1 MDTAMSFASADS
13 RQSLGSSDGFSL
25 LETIVALG
33 ILAVV
38 AAGVLPLALL
48 AVTTTE
54 NQGHLMARTT
64 EYAQDKL
71 EQLQVLAFNDS
82 TSDTRVFPATAS
94 GGTGLTPGGSANAAA
109 PVASYVDYLDIN
121 GNVLDA
127 PGGNPPNTW
136 FYRRVWQISMV
147 AAANPTC
154 PALLAPNG
162 CLKRIT
168 VSATVR
174 AAAAGGL
181 GLVPRATV
189 SSLKTYPF

>member
-1 MDTAMSFASADS
+1 MSLTSADGKRSIASA
-13 RQSLGSSDGFSL
+13 DGFSL
-25 LETIVALG
+25 FETIMALG

-38 AAGVLPLALL
+38 AAGVLPMALI

-54 NQGHLMARTT
+54 NQGHLLARTT

-82 TSDTRVFPATAS
+82 TSDTRTFPATNT
-94 GGTGLTPGGSANAAA
+94 GGTGLTPGGSSDTAA

-121 GNVLDA
+121 GNVLAA
-127 PGGNPPNTW
+127 PAGNPPDTW

-147 AAANPTC
+147 AANNPSC
-154 PALLAPNG
+154 PAALAPNG

-174 AAAAGGL
+174 ASAAGGL
-181 GLVPRATV
+181 GLTPRATV

>member
-1 MDTAMSFASADS
+1 MSLTSADVKRSIASA
-13 RQSLGSSDGFSL
+13 DGFSL
-25 LETIVALG
+25 FETIMALG

-38 AAGVLPLALL
+38 AAGVLPMALI

-54 NQGHLMARTT
+54 NQGHLLARTT

-82 TSDTRVFPATAS
+82 TSDTRTFPATNS
-94 GGTGLTPGGSANAAA
+94 GGTGLTPGGSADTAA

-121 GNVLDA
+121 GNVLAA
-127 PGGNPPNTW
+127 PGGNPPDTW
-136 FYRRVWQISMV
+136 FYRRAWQISMV
-147 AAANPTC
+147 AANNPSC
-154 PALLAPNG
+154 PLLLSPNG

-181 GLVPRATV
+181 GLTPRATV

>member
-1 MDTAMSFASADS
+1 MSFVSADVK
-13 RQSLGSSDGFSL
+13 RSLESSAGFSL
-25 LETIVALG
+25 FETIVALG

-38 AAGVLPLALL
+38 AAGVLPLALI

-54 NQGHLMARTT
+54 NQGHLMARAT

-82 TSDTRVFPATAS
+82 TSNTRVFPATPT
-94 GGTGLTPGGSANAAA
+94 GGAGLTPNAGSADTAA
-109 PVASYVDYLDIN
+109 PVATHVDYLDIN
-121 GNVLDA
+121 GHVLDA
-127 PGGNPPNTW
+127 PGGNAPATW
-136 FYRRVWQISMV
+136 FYRRVWRVDMV
-147 AAANPTC
+147 AANNPNC
-154 PALLAPNG
+154 PLLLAPNG

-174 AAAAGGL
+174 AAAAGGI
-181 GLVPRATV
+181 GLIPRATV

>member
-1 MDTAMSFASADS
+1 MDTAMSFASVDVK
-13 RQSLGSSDGFSL
+13 RSLESSAGFSL

-38 AAGVLPLALL
+38 AAGVLPMALL

-54 NQGHLMARTT
+54 NQGHLLARTT

-82 TSDTRVFPATAS
+82 TSDTRVFPATTS
-94 GGTGLTPGGSANAAA
+94 GGTGLAPGGSADTAA

-127 PGGNPPNTW
+127 PGGNPPGTW

-147 AAANPTC
+147 AATNPKC
-154 PALLAPNG
+154 PVALAPAG

-168 VSATVR
+168 VSTTVR

-181 GLVPRATV
+181 GLTPRATV

>member
-1 MDTAMSFASADS
+1 MSFASADVK
-13 RQSLGSSDGFSL
+13 RSLESSAGFSL

-54 NQGHLMARTT
+54 NQGHLLARTT

-82 TSDTRVFPATAS
+82 TSDTRVFPATTS
-94 GGTGLTPGGSANAAA
+94 GGTGLAPGGSADTAA

-121 GNVLDA
+121 GNVLA
-127 PGGNPPNTW
+127 AAGGNPPDTW
-136 FYRRVWQISMV
+136 FYRRVWQVTMV
-147 AAANPTC
+147 AANNPNC
-154 PALLAPNG
+154 PLLLSPNG

-181 GLVPRATV
+181 GLTPRATV

>member
-1 MDTAMSFASADS
+1 MA
-13 RQSLGSSDGFSL
+13 
-25 LETIVALG
+25 V
-33 ILAVV
+33 LAVR
-38 AAGVLPLALL
+38 
-48 AVTTTE
+48 TTE
-54 NQGHLMARTT
+54 NQGHLVARTT

-71 EQLQVLAFNDS
+71 EQLQVLAFNDA
-82 TSDTRVFPATAS
+82 TSDTRTFPATNT
-94 GGTGLTPGGSANAAA
+94 GGTGLTPGGSSDTAA

-121 GNVLDA
+121 GNVLPA
-127 PGGNPPNTW
+127 PSGTPPDTW

-147 AAANPTC
+147 AASNPNC
-154 PALLAPNG
+154 PAALAPNG

-181 GLVPRATV
+181 GLTPRATV